1 MKFRVSI
8 VTAAVMASLSLSAQ
22 ANEQE
27 KEVEVIQISGIKGS
41 LVKSMN
47 NKRFAYNVVDTI
59 SAEDIG
65 KFPDS
70 NLAESLQRITGVSID
85 RSGGEGQFVSIR
97 GMGPDFSSVTLN
109 GREVA
114 SESQTRAFGFDTLAS
129 ELVSNIDVNKTS
141 TAEMLEGGIGGNI
154 NIRTAQPFDF
164 EEFFAAGSIEG
175 VREQNRGEIT
185 PQGSF
190 LVTDRFMDDRLG
202 LLASFTYQNREA
214 QSFEVNNDGII
225 QRDID
230 LYAHRRD
237 VGPDD
242 GWRKVIG
249 VAEGLYSHQAI
260 GRGVTLEERQRVG
273 GNLAVQ
279 FQASNDLIL
288 SADYLYS
295 KLDVDSV
302 NNQAYNW
309 FWATHSMDVV
319 DDNNTVLRQTHADG
333 YSGYAHLRFEKHRPS
348 TTEVLGLNA
357 DWIINDRLSLKADL
371 AWSEAEN
378 NNRGLDSRQTLEAL
392 NQPGIILD
400 YTSGQVPSMIHVEP
414 ETTLP
419 VNADL
424 SDLQM
429 RHMERYGDYTK
440 AENNQLRF
448 DFSYL
453 VDGQYFHK
461 IDFGAHYLS
470 KSKQNVFYQTPQD
483 LIKMYQNSGA
493 RPVATSAHA
502 MVRDYGN
509 VFPANDL
516 SAQFFELNED
526 AMWAL
531 ANDPASLAMLSQN
544 PDVKQALLDL
554 HSSNGGFTARA
565 TNNAYEIEEDVTSFY
580 VDGYFNGDIGDMTW
594 TVLAG
599 LRYSKTE
606 QTSNGTMQTLV
617 GLDKPVEMSVNLV
630 PRYDGFSAVAIEN
643 DYDNWLPSISGNL
656 NITDK
661 LIVRAGV
668 SKTITRPTLTDLAP
682 SLSVSSTTT
691 DLRTARGSNP
701 MLSPFESTNFDLS
714 LEYYYDE
721 ASMASLAYFRKSVDN
736 FIVRTN
742 SIENFDL
749 EFGEQWSDFDVNRPR
764 NGESATV
771 DGIEANWIH
780 TLDSGFGMQINATF
794 VDSNAELDNTNP
806 DQVFAL
812 EGLSDTANAVLFY
825 EKGPYQ
831 FRIAYNL
838 RGEFL
843 ETQINPYAGEPI
855 YVDDYEQVDISGS
868 YEINENMSVYFEGI
882 NITESTV
889 DKHGR
894 FDNHFIYYGDYGARY
909 AVGVRASF

>member
-1 MKFRVSI
+1 MKFNKSLI
-8 VTAAVMASLSLSAQ
+8 TAAVAASLSLTVQ

-27 KEVEVIQISGIKGS
+27 KDVEVIQVSGIKGS

-85 RSGGEGQFVSIR
+85 RSGGEGRFVSIR

-109 GREVA
+109 GREIA
-114 SESQTRAFGFDTLAS
+114 SESQSRAFGFDTLAS
-129 ELVSNIDVNKTS
+129 ELVSNINVNKTS

-154 NIRTAQPFDF
+154 DIRTAQPFDF
-164 EEFFAAGSIEG
+164 EGFHAAGSIEG
-175 VREQNRGEIT
+175 VREQNRGGIT
-185 PQGSF
+185 PQASF
-190 LVTDRFMDDRLG
+190 LVTDRFLNDRLG

-214 QSFEVNNDGII
+214 QSYEVNNDGII
-225 QRDID
+225 QRDLD

-242 GWRKVIG
+242 GWRKVLG

-260 GRGVTLEERQRVG
+260 GRGVTQEDRQRVG

-279 FQASNDLIL
+279 FQASDDLIL
-288 SADYLYS
+288 SGDYLYS

-309 FWATHSMDVV
+309 FWATHSIDEV
-319 DDNNTVLRQTHADG
+319 DANNTVVRQTHADG
-333 YSGYAHLRFEKHRPS
+333 YSGYAHLRFEEHRPS

-357 DWIINDRLSLKADL
+357 DWIINDRLSLNADF
-371 AWSEAEN
+371 AWSKAEN
-378 NNRGLDSRQTLEAL
+378 DNKGLDSRQTLEAL

-400 YTSGQVPSMIHVEP
+400 YTTGQVPSMIHVDP
-414 ETTLP
+414 SVTLP
-419 VNADL
+419 ENAEL

-429 RHMERYGDYTK
+429 RHMERYGNYTE
-440 AENNQLRF
+440 AENQQLRL

-453 VDGQYFHK
+453 VDGEYFNK
-461 IDFGAHYLS
+461 VEFGAHYLS
-470 KSKQNVFYQTPQD
+470 KSKQNVAYQTPQE
-483 LIKMYQNSGA
+483 LIKMYQNSGS

-502 MVRDYGN
+502 TVRNYGN
-509 VFPANDL
+509 VFPAADL
-516 SAQFFELNED
+516 AAQFFELNES
-526 AMWAL
+526 AMWDL
-531 ANDPASLAMLSQN
+531 ANDPASLELLTQS
-544 PDVKQALLDL
+544 PDIKDALIAL

-565 TNNAYEIEEDVTSFY
+565 TNDAYEIEEDVTSFY
-580 VDGYFNGDIGDMTW
+580 ADTYFNGDWGDMTW
-594 TVLAG
+594 SLVAG
-599 LRYSKTE
+599 LRYSKTD
-606 QTSNGTMQTLV
+606 QTSNGTIQSLA
-617 GLDKPVEMSVNLV
+617 GLEKPVEQSVNLV
-630 PRYDGFSAVAIEN
+630 PRYEGYQAVAIEN

-656 NITDK
+656 NITDE
-661 LIVRAGV
+661 LVLRAGV

-682 SLSVSSTTT
+682 SLSVTSTTT
-691 DLRTARGSNP
+691 DLRTAKGSNP

-721 ASMASLAYFRKSVDN
+721 ASMASLAYFKKSVDN

-742 SIENFDL
+742 SVENFDL
-749 EFGEQWSDFDVNRPR
+749 DFGGQWSDFDVNRPT

-780 TLDSGFGMQINATF
+780 TLDSGFGLQLNATF

-812 EGLSDTANAVLFY
+812 EGLSDTANAVVFY

-831 FRIAYNL
+831 VRLAYNM

-855 YVDDYEQVDISGS
+855 YVDDYDQVDVSGS
-868 YEINENMSVYFEGI
+868 YEINDNMSVYFEGI

-894 FDNHFIYYGDYGARY
+894 FDNHFIYYGDFGARY
-909 AVGVRASF
+909 ALGVRGSF